1 MKALA
6 WYTIV
11 LLAIST
17 LICVF
22 LSWVTDNIVV
32 GLGFLIGAF
41 LNIPVIVLVVLV
53 LRRLKKPEQ
62 SRGTTVR

>member
-6 WYTIV
+6 WYTII

-17 LICVF
+17 LICVL

-41 LNIPVIVLVVLV
+41 LNIPVIVLAVLV
-53 LRRLKKPEQ
+53 LRRLKKSEP

>member
-6 WYTIV
+6 WYTII

-17 LICVF
+17 LFSVL
-22 LSWVTDNIVV
+22 LSWFTDDIVA
-32 GLGFLIGAF
+32 GIGFLIVAL
-41 LNIPVIVLVVLV
+41 LNIPVIVFAVLV

-62 SRGTTVR
+62 SKGTAVS